1 MKIARDTE
9 TIATEKTMAKM
20 INRLYITEELEGR
33 LIFTV
38 KVTCEDRTTFREIKH
53 AIEHAVDRY
62 EIHNEEVEN
71 GEL

>member
-1 MKIARDTE
+1 M
-9 TIATEKTMAKM
+9 KM
-20 INRLYITEELEGR
+20 ISRLYTTEELEGR
-33 LIFTV
+33 LFLTV

-62 EIHNEEVEN
+62 EIQSEEKN